1 MLHFFHF
8 KRLFVLFI
16 YFTITKFLFL
26 LSPIIEFYE
35 HNLDSQTFEKG
46 YLKINQDILNAIV
59 IDTQTFPGVGVSSS
73 L

>member
-1 MLHFFHF
+1 MLHFFHL
-8 KRLFVLFI
+8 KRPSVLFI
-16 YFTITKFLFL
+16 YFTTTKFLFL

-35 HNLDSQTFEKG
+35 HNLHFQTFEKG